1 MKQFID
7 VVNFEIEAGHG
18 GAGCVSF
25 RREAH
30 VPMGGPDGG
39 NGGDGGDVIVI
50 VDARINSFGKIKS
63 RKKFRARDG
72 EQGKARLSDGKKGDN
87 VIIRV
92 PIGTVIYNEETGNII
107 ADLIEDGQ
115 SETIAKGGKG
125 GKGNKFYATST
136 NQAPDY
142 AQHGLDGD
150 KLNIRLEVKL
160 IADIGLVGMPNA
172 GKSSLLSR
180 LTRANPKIA
189 SYPFTTLTPN
199 LGVCYLD
206 YERSFVIADIPGI
219 IEGASE
225 GAGLGL
231 TFLRHIERT
240 GALVFVIDITDENI
254 SDTYLKLRKELKS
267 YSKELI
273 KKKSIIIL
281 NKTDMLEKNE
291 IDKKIKSVKKTVEK
305 EYKAKE
311 NKENYFETPE
321 IFAISVFS
329 LEGEELE
336 KIINALYKANES
348 RYLESNSSAIKKKNK
363 KNYNE
368 PFLLNNLNNSDDK
381 KNKLKTKRV
390 FGPVLSKRLGNS
402 LGIDVIPHKTC
413 SYNCIYC
420 QLGSEENT
428 ITDLKNYY
436 SVDEI
441 IYELKE
447 ALLNNKN
454 IDYITFTGSG
464 EPTLYKDLKKLIYE
478 IKQITDIP
486 VCVITNGSLLYKQEM
501 RSNLLLADL
510 IIPSLDAGNEDT
522 FKLIDNPN
530 KEIDFYKMVE
540 GLAEFKKVFKGEYWL
555 EIFLLKDI
563 NDNEMELDDIIK
575 IVRKIKPDRIQL
587 ITATRRV
594 ANEKAKALSDEE
606 LKKIKKYFNARLDI
620 EVDIP
625 NVSDNHKGNTKKIT
639 EEDIINFLIRQPDTA
654 RLIAKSFN
662 EEEKRVKELLDSLIK
677 KNKVREEVVNGVVS
691 YAVNI

>member
-63 RKKFRARDG
+63 RKKFKARDG
-72 EQGKARLSDGKKGDN
+72 ESGRARLSDGKKGDN

-92 PIGTVIYNEETGNII
+92 PIGTVIYNEETENII
-107 ADLIEDGQ
+107 ADLTEDGQ
-115 SETIAKGGKG
+115 SETIARGGKG

-172 GKSSLLSR
+172 GKSSLLAR

-206 YERSFVIADIPGI
+206 YERSFIIADIPGI

-240 GALVFVIDITDENI
+240 GALVFVIDITDEDINE
-254 SDTYLKLRKELKS
+254 TYLKLRKELKL

-281 NKTDMLEKNE
+281 NKTDMLEKKE
-291 IDKKIKSVKKTVEK
+291 IEEKIKSIKKVINK
-305 EYKAKE
+305 EYKN
-311 NKENYFETPE
+311 NKENYFEIPE
-321 IFAISVFS
+321 VFAISVFS
-329 LEGEELE
+329 LDGEEFE
-336 KIINALYKANES
+336 KITNALYKANEL
-348 RYLESNSSAIKKKNK
+348 RYFETK
-363 KNYNE
+363 KNYKE
-368 PFLLNNLNNSDDK
+368 PLLLNNK
-381 KNKLKTKRV
+381 KLKTKRV

-428 ITDLKNYY
+428 ITDLTNYY

-486 VCVITNGSLLYKQEM
+486 VCIITNGSLLYKQEM

-510 IIPSLDAGNEDT
+510 IIPSLDAGNEET

-530 KEIDFYKMVE
+530 KEIDFDKMVE
-540 GLAEFKKVFKGEYWL
+540 GLIEFKKVFKGEYWL

-563 NDNEMELDDIIK
+563 NDNEDELDDIIK
-575 IVRKIKPDRIQL
+575 IVKRIKPDRIQL

-606 LKKIKKYFNARLDI
+606 LKKIKKYFNSKCDI
-620 EVDIP
+620 EIDIP
-625 NVSDNHKGNTKKIT
+625 NISENHKGNTRILT
-639 EEDIINFLIRQPDTA
+639 EEDIVNFLIRQPDTA
-654 RLIAKSFN
+654 YIIAKSFN
-662 EEEKRVKELLDSLIK
+662 ENERKVKELLDLLIK
-677 KNKVREEVVNGVVS
+677 KNKVREEIVNGVIS

>member
-63 RKKFRARDG
+63 RKKFKARDG
-72 EQGKARLSDGKKGDN
+72 ESGRARLSDGKKGDN

-92 PIGTVIYNEETGNII
+92 PIGTVIYNEETENII
-107 ADLIEDGQ
+107 ADLTEDGQ
-115 SETIAKGGKG
+115 SETIARGGKG

-172 GKSSLLSR
+172 GKSSLLAR

-206 YERSFVIADIPGI
+206 YERSFIIADIPGI

-240 GALVFVIDITDENI
+240 GALVFVIDITDEDINE
-254 SDTYLKLRKELKS
+254 TYLKLRKELKL

-281 NKTDMLEKNE
+281 NKTDMLEKKE
-291 IDKKIKSVKKTVEK
+291 IEEKIKSVKKIINK
-305 EYKAKE
+305 EYKN

-321 IFAISVFS
+321 VFAISVFS
-329 LEGEELE
+329 LDGEELE
-336 KIINALYKANES
+336 KITNALYKANEL
-348 RYLESNSSAIKKKNK
+348 RYFETK
-363 KNYNE
+363 KNYKE
-368 PFLLNNLNNSDDK
+368 PLLLNNK
-381 KNKLKTKRV
+381 KLKTKRV

-428 ITDLKNYY
+428 ITDLTNYY

-486 VCVITNGSLLYKQEM
+486 VCIITNGSLLYKQEM

-510 IIPSLDAGNEDT
+510 IIPSLDAGNEET

-530 KEIDFYKMVE
+530 KEIDFDKMVE
-540 GLAEFKKVFKGEYWL
+540 GLIEFKKVFKGEYWL

-563 NDNEMELDDIIK
+563 NDNEVELDDIIK
-575 IVRKIKPDRIQL
+575 IVKRIKPDRIQL

-594 ANEKAKALSDEE
+594 ANEKAKALYDEE
-606 LKKIKKYFNARLDI
+606 LKKIKKYFNSKCDI
-620 EVDIP
+620 EIDIP
-625 NVSDNHKGNTKKIT
+625 NISENHKGNTRILT
-639 EEDIINFLIRQPDTA
+639 EDDIVNFLIRQPDTA
-654 RLIAKSFN
+654 YIIAKSFN
-662 EEEKRVKELLDSLIK
+662 ENERKVKELLDLLIK
-677 KNKVREEVVNGVVS
+677 KNKVREEIVNGVVS

>member
-63 RKKFRARDG
+63 RKKFKARDG
-72 EQGKARLSDGKKGDN
+72 ESGRARLSDGKKGDN

-92 PIGTVIYNEETGNII
+92 PIGTVIYNEDTENII
-107 ADLIEDGQ
+107 ADLTEDGQ
-115 SETIAKGGKG
+115 SETIARGGKG

-172 GKSSLLSR
+172 GKSSLLAR

-206 YERSFVIADIPGI
+206 YERSFIIADIPGI

-240 GALVFVIDITDENI
+240 GALVFVIDITDEDINE
-254 SDTYLKLRKELKS
+254 TYLKLRKELKL

-281 NKTDMLEKNE
+281 NKTDMLEKKE
-291 IDKKIKSVKKTVEK
+291 IEEKIKSVKKIINK
-305 EYKAKE
+305 EYKN
-311 NKENYFETPE
+311 NKKNYFEIPE
-321 IFAISVFS
+321 VFAISVFS
-329 LEGEELE
+329 LDGEELE
-336 KIINALYKANES
+336 KIINALYKANEL
-348 RYLESNSSAIKKKNK
+348 RYFETK
-363 KNYNE
+363 KNYKE
-368 PFLLNNLNNSDDK
+368 PLLLNNK
-381 KNKLKTKRV
+381 KLKTKRV

-428 ITDLKNYY
+428 ITDLTNYY

-486 VCVITNGSLLYKQEM
+486 VCIITNGSLLYKQEM

-510 IIPSLDAGNEDT
+510 IIPSLDAGNEET

-530 KEIDFYKMVE
+530 KEIDFDKMVE
-540 GLAEFKKVFKGEYWL
+540 GLIEFKKVFKGEYWL

-563 NDNEMELDDIIK
+563 NDNEDELDDIIK
-575 IVRKIKPDRIQL
+575 IVKKIKPDRIQL

-606 LKKIKKYFNARLDI
+606 LKKIKKYFNSKCDI
-620 EVDIP
+620 EIDIP
-625 NVSDNHKGNTKKIT
+625 NISENHKGNTRILT
-639 EEDIINFLIRQPDTA
+639 EEDIVNFLIRQPDTA
-654 RLIAKSFN
+654 YIIAKSFN
-662 EEEKRVKELLDSLIK
+662 ENERKVKELLDLLIK
-677 KNKVREEVVNGVVS
+677 KNKVREEIVNGVVS

>member
-63 RKKFRARDG
+63 RKKFKARDG
-72 EQGKARLSDGKKGDN
+72 ESGRARLSDGKKGDN

-92 PIGTVIYNEETGNII
+92 PIGTVIYNEETENII
-107 ADLIEDGQ
+107 ADLTEDGQ
-115 SETIAKGGKG
+115 SETIARGGKG

-172 GKSSLLSR
+172 GKSSLLAR

-206 YERSFVIADIPGI
+206 YERSFIIADIPGI

-240 GALVFVIDITDENI
+240 GALVFVIDITDEDINE
-254 SDTYLKLRKELKS
+254 TYLKLRKELKL

-281 NKTDMLEKNE
+281 NKTDMLEKKE
-291 IDKKIKSVKKTVEK
+291 IEEKIKSIKKVINK
-305 EYKAKE
+305 EYE
-311 NKENYFETPE
+311 NNKENYFEIPE
-321 IFAISVFS
+321 VFAISVFS
-329 LEGEELE
+329 LDGEELE
-336 KIINALYKANES
+336 KITNALYKANEL
-348 RYLESNSSAIKKKNK
+348 RYFETK
-363 KNYNE
+363 KNYKE
-368 PFLLNNLNNSDDK
+368 PLLLNNK
-381 KNKLKTKRV
+381 KLKTKRV

-428 ITDLKNYY
+428 ITDLTNYY

-486 VCVITNGSLLYKQEM
+486 VCIITNGSLLYKQEM

-510 IIPSLDAGNEDT
+510 IIPSLDAGNEET

-530 KEIDFYKMVE
+530 KEIDFDKMVE
-540 GLAEFKKVFKGEYWL
+540 GLIEFKKVFKGEYWL

-563 NDNEMELDDIIK
+563 NDNEDELDDIIK
-575 IVRKIKPDRIQL
+575 IVKKIKPDRIQL

-606 LKKIKKYFNARLDI
+606 LKKIKKYFNSKCDI
-620 EVDIP
+620 EIDIP
-625 NVSDNHKGNTKKIT
+625 NISENHKGNTRILT
-639 EEDIINFLIRQPDTA
+639 EDDIVNFLIRQPDTA
-654 RLIAKSFN
+654 YIIAKSFN
-662 EEEKRVKELLDSLIK
+662 ENERKVKELLDLLIK
-677 KNKVREEVVNGVVS
+677 KNKVREEIVNGVIS

>member
-63 RKKFRARDG
+63 RKKFKARDG
-72 EQGKARLSDGKKGDN
+72 ESGRARLSDGKKGDN

-92 PIGTVIYNEETGNII
+92 PIGTVIYNEETENII
-107 ADLIEDGQ
+107 ADLTEDGQ
-115 SETIAKGGKG
+115 SETIARGGKG

-172 GKSSLLSR
+172 GKSSLLAR

-206 YERSFVIADIPGI
+206 YERSFIIADIPGI

-240 GALVFVIDITDENI
+240 GALVFVIDITDEDINE
-254 SDTYLKLRKELKS
+254 TYLKLRKELKL

-281 NKTDMLEKNE
+281 NKTDMLEKKE
-291 IDKKIKSVKKTVEK
+291 IEEKIKSVKKIINK
-305 EYKAKE
+305 EYKN
-311 NKENYFETPE
+311 NKENYFEIPE
-321 IFAISVFS
+321 VFAISVFS
-329 LEGEELE
+329 LDGEELE
-336 KIINALYKANES
+336 KITNALYKANEL
-348 RYLESNSSAIKKKNK
+348 RYFETK
-363 KNYNE
+363 KNYKE
-368 PFLLNNLNNSDDK
+368 PLLLNNK
-381 KNKLKTKRV
+381 KLKTKRV

-428 ITDLKNYY
+428 ITDLTNYY

-510 IIPSLDAGNEDT
+510 IIPSLDAGNEET

-530 KEIDFYKMVE
+530 KEIDFDKMVE
-540 GLAEFKKVFKGEYWL
+540 GLIEFKKVFKGEYWL

-563 NDNEMELDDIIK
+563 NDNEDELDDIIK
-575 IVRKIKPDRIQL
+575 IVKKIKPDRIQL

-606 LKKIKKYFNARLDI
+606 LKKIKKYFNSKCDI
-620 EVDIP
+620 EIDIP
-625 NVSDNHKGNTKKIT
+625 NISENHKGNTRILT
-639 EEDIINFLIRQPDTA
+639 EDDIVNFLIRQPDTA
-654 RLIAKSFN
+654 YIIAKSFN
-662 EEEKRVKELLDSLIK
+662 ENERKVKELLDLLIK
-677 KNKVREEVVNGVVS
+677 KNKVREEIVNGVVS

>member
-63 RKKFRARDG
+63 RKKFKARDG

-115 SETIAKGGKG
+115 SETIARGGKG

-160 IADIGLVGMPNA
+160 IADIGLVGMSNA
-172 GKSSLLSR
+172 GKSSLLAR

-206 YERSFVIADIPGI
+206 YERSFIIADIPGI

-240 GALVFVIDITDENI
+240 GALVFVIDITDEDINE
-254 SDTYLKLRKELKS
+254 TYLKLRKELKL

-281 NKTDMLEKNE
+281 NKTDMLEKKE
-291 IDKKIKSVKKTVEK
+291 IEEKIKSIKKVINK
-305 EYKAKE
+305 EYKN

-321 IFAISVFS
+321 VFAISVFS
-329 LEGEELE
+329 LDGEELE
-336 KIINALYKANES
+336 KITNALYNANEL
-348 RYLESNSSAIKKKNK
+348 RYFETK
-363 KNYNE
+363 KNYKE
-368 PFLLNNLNNSDDK
+368 PLLLNNK
-381 KNKLKTKRV
+381 KLKTKRV

-428 ITDLKNYY
+428 ITDLTNYY

-486 VCVITNGSLLYKQEM
+486 VCIITNGSLLYKQEM

-510 IIPSLDAGNEDT
+510 IIPSLDAGNEET

-530 KEIDFYKMVE
+530 KEIDFDKMVE
-540 GLAEFKKVFKGEYWL
+540 GLIEFKKVFKGEYWL

-563 NDNEMELDDIIK
+563 NDNEDELDDIIK
-575 IVRKIKPDRIQL
+575 IVKKIKPDRIQL

-606 LKKIKKYFNARLDI
+606 LKKIKKYFNSKCDI
-620 EVDIP
+620 EIDIP
-625 NVSDNHKGNTKKIT
+625 NISENHKGNTRILT
-639 EEDIINFLIRQPDTA
+639 EEDIVNFLIRQPDTA
-654 RLIAKSFN
+654 YIIAKSFN
-662 EEEKRVKELLDSLIK
+662 ENERKVKELLDLLIK
-677 KNKVREEVVNGVVS
+677 KNKVREEIVNGVVS

>member
-63 RKKFRARDG
+63 RKKFKARDG
-72 EQGKARLSDGKKGDN
+72 ESGRARLSDGKKGDN

-92 PIGTVIYNEETGNII
+92 PIGTVIYNEETENII
-107 ADLIEDGQ
+107 ADLTEDGQ
-115 SETIAKGGKG
+115 SETIARGGKG

-172 GKSSLLSR
+172 GKSSLLAR

-206 YERSFVIADIPGI
+206 YERSFIIADIPGI

-240 GALVFVIDITDENI
+240 GALVFVIDITDEDINE
-254 SDTYLKLRKELKS
+254 TYLKLRKELKL

-281 NKTDMLEKNE
+281 NKTDMLEKKE
-291 IDKKIKSVKKTVEK
+291 IEEKIKSVKKIINK
-305 EYKAKE
+305 EYKN

-321 IFAISVFS
+321 VFAISVFS
-329 LEGEELE
+329 LDGEGLE
-336 KIINALYKANES
+336 KITNALYKANEL
-348 RYLESNSSAIKKKNK
+348 RYSETK
-363 KNYNE
+363 KNYKE
-368 PFLLNNLNNSDDK
+368 PLLLTNK
-381 KNKLKTKRV
+381 KLKTKRV

-428 ITDLKNYY
+428 ITDLTNYY

-486 VCVITNGSLLYKQEM
+486 VCIITNGSLLYKQEM

-510 IIPSLDAGNEDT
+510 IIPSLDAGNEET
-522 FKLIDNPN
+522 FKFIDNPN
-530 KEIDFYKMVE
+530 KEIDFDKMVE
-540 GLAEFKKVFKGEYWL
+540 GLIEFKKVFKGEYWL

-563 NDNEMELDDIIK
+563 NDNEDELDDIIK
-575 IVRKIKPDRIQL
+575 IVKKIKPDRIQL

-606 LKKIKKYFNARLDI
+606 LKKIKKYFNSKCDI
-620 EVDIP
+620 EIDIP
-625 NVSDNHKGNTKKIT
+625 NISENHKGNTRILT
-639 EEDIINFLIRQPDTA
+639 EEDIVNFLIRQPDTA
-654 RLIAKSFN
+654 YIIAKSFN
-662 EEEKRVKELLDSLIK
+662 ENERKVKELLDLLIK
-677 KNKVREEVVNGVVS
+677 KNKVREEIVNGVVS

>member
-63 RKKFRARDG
+63 RKKFKARDG
-72 EQGKARLSDGKKGDN
+72 ESGRARLSDGKKGDN
-87 VIIRV
+87 VIIIV
-92 PIGTVIYNEETGNII
+92 PIGTVIYNEDTENII
-107 ADLIEDGQ
+107 ADLTEDGQ
-115 SETIAKGGKG
+115 SETIARGGKG

-172 GKSSLLSR
+172 GKSSLLAR

-206 YERSFVIADIPGI
+206 YERSFIIADIPGI

-240 GALVFVIDITDENI
+240 GALVFVIDITDEDI
-254 SDTYLKLRKELKS
+254 AETYLKLRKELKL

-281 NKTDMLEKNE
+281 NKTDMLEKKE
-291 IDKKIKSVKKTVEK
+291 IEEKIKSVKKVINK
-305 EYKAKE
+305 EYKN
-311 NKENYFETPE
+311 NKENYFEIPE
-321 IFAISVFS
+321 VFAISVFS
-329 LEGEELE
+329 LDGEELE
-336 KIINALYKANES
+336 KITNALYKANEL
-348 RYLESNSSAIKKKNK
+348 RYFETK
-363 KNYNE
+363 KNYKE
-368 PFLLNNLNNSDDK
+368 PLLLNNK
-381 KNKLKTKRV
+381 KLKTKRV

-428 ITDLKNYY
+428 ITDLTNYY

-454 IDYITFTGSG
+454 VDYITFTGSG

-510 IIPSLDAGNEDT
+510 IIPSLDAGNEET

-530 KEIDFYKMVE
+530 KEIDFDKMVE
-540 GLAEFKKVFKGEYWL
+540 GLIEFKKVFKGEYWL

-563 NDNEMELDDIIK
+563 NDNEVELDDIIK
-575 IVRKIKPDRIQL
+575 IVKKIKPDRIQL

-606 LKKIKKYFNARLDI
+606 LKKIKKYFNSKCDI
-620 EVDIP
+620 EIDIP
-625 NVSDNHKGNTKKIT
+625 NISENHKGNTRILT
-639 EEDIINFLIRQPDTA
+639 EEDIVNFLIRQPDTA
-654 RLIAKSFN
+654 YIIAKSFN
-662 EEEKRVKELLDSLIK
+662 ENERKVKELLDLLIK
-677 KNKVREEVVNGVVS
+677 KNKVREEIVNGVIS

>member
-63 RKKFRARDG
+63 RKKFKARDG
-72 EQGKARLSDGKKGDN
+72 ESGRARLSDGKKGDN

-92 PIGTVIYNEETGNII
+92 PIGTVIYNEETENII
-107 ADLIEDGQ
+107 ADLTEDGQ
-115 SETIAKGGKG
+115 SETIARGGKG

-172 GKSSLLSR
+172 GKSSLLAR

-206 YERSFVIADIPGI
+206 YERSFIIADIPGI

-240 GALVFVIDITDENI
+240 GALVFVIDITDEDINE
-254 SDTYLKLRKELKS
+254 TYLKLRKELKL

-281 NKTDMLEKNE
+281 NKTDMLEKKE
-291 IDKKIKSVKKTVEK
+291 IEEKIKSIKKVINK
-305 EYKAKE
+305 EYKN
-311 NKENYFETPE
+311 NKENYFEIPE
-321 IFAISVFS
+321 VFAISVFS
-329 LEGEELE
+329 LDGEELE
-336 KIINALYKANES
+336 KITNALYKANEL
-348 RYLESNSSAIKKKNK
+348 RYFETKKIYK
-363 KNYNE
+363 E
-368 PFLLNNLNNSDDK
+368 PLLLNNK
-381 KNKLKTKRV
+381 KLKTKRV

-428 ITDLKNYY
+428 ITDLTNYY

-486 VCVITNGSLLYKQEM
+486 VCIITNGSLLYKQEM

-510 IIPSLDAGNEDT
+510 IIPSLDAGNEET

-530 KEIDFYKMVE
+530 KEIDFDKMVE
-540 GLAEFKKVFKGEYWL
+540 GLIEFKKVFKGEYWL

-563 NDNEMELDDIIK
+563 NDNEVELDDIIK
-575 IVRKIKPDRIQL
+575 IVKRIKPDRIQL

-606 LKKIKKYFNARLDI
+606 LKKIKKYFNSKCDI
-620 EVDIP
+620 EIDIP
-625 NVSDNHKGNTKKIT
+625 NISENHKGNTRILT
-639 EEDIINFLIRQPDTA
+639 EDDIVNFLIRQPDTA
-654 RLIAKSFN
+654 YIIAKSFN
-662 EEEKRVKELLDSLIK
+662 ENERKVKELLDLLIK
-677 KNKVREEVVNGVVS
+677 KNKVREEIVNGVIS

>member
-18 GAGCVSF
+18 GAGCISF

-63 RKKFRARDG
+63 RKKFKARDG
-72 EQGKARLSDGKKGDN
+72 ESGRARLSDGKKGDN

-92 PIGTVIYNEETGNII
+92 PIGTVIYNEETENII
-107 ADLIEDGQ
+107 ADLTEDGQ
-115 SETIAKGGKG
+115 SETIARGGKG

-172 GKSSLLSR
+172 GKSSLLAR

-206 YERSFVIADIPGI
+206 YERSFIIADIPGI

-240 GALVFVIDITDENI
+240 GALVFVIDITDEDINE
-254 SDTYLKLRKELKS
+254 TYLKLRKELKL

-281 NKTDMLEKNE
+281 NKTDMLEKKE
-291 IDKKIKSVKKTVEK
+291 IEEKIKSVKKIINK
-305 EYKAKE
+305 EYKN

-321 IFAISVFS
+321 VFAISVFS
-329 LEGEELE
+329 LDGEELE
-336 KIINALYKANES
+336 KITNALYKANEL
-348 RYLESNSSAIKKKNK
+348 RYFESK
-363 KNYNE
+363 KNYKE
-368 PFLLNNLNNSDDK
+368 PLLLNNK
-381 KNKLKTKRV
+381 KLKTKRV

-428 ITDLKNYY
+428 ITDLTNYY

-486 VCVITNGSLLYKQEM
+486 VCIITNGSLLYKQEM

-510 IIPSLDAGNEDT
+510 IIPSLDAGNEET

-530 KEIDFYKMVE
+530 KEIDFDKMVE
-540 GLAEFKKVFKGEYWL
+540 GLIEFKKVFKGEYWL

-563 NDNEMELDDIIK
+563 NDNEDELDDIIK
-575 IVRKIKPDRIQL
+575 IVKKIKPDRIQL

-606 LKKIKKYFNARLDI
+606 LKKIKKYFNSKCDI
-620 EVDIP
+620 EIDIP
-625 NVSDNHKGNTKKIT
+625 NISENHKGNTRILT
-639 EEDIINFLIRQPDTA
+639 EEDIVNFLIRQPDTA
-654 RLIAKSFN
+654 YIIAKSFN
-662 EEEKRVKELLDSLIK
+662 ENERKVKELLDLLIK
-677 KNKVREEVVNGVVS
+677 KNKVREEIVNGVIS

>member
-63 RKKFRARDG
+63 RKKFKARDG

-92 PIGTVIYNEETGNII
+92 PIGTVIYNEETENII
-107 ADLIEDGQ
+107 ADLTEDGQ
-115 SETIAKGGKG
+115 SETIARGGKG

-172 GKSSLLSR
+172 GKSSLLAR

-206 YERSFVIADIPGI
+206 YERSFIIADIPGI

-240 GALVFVIDITDENI
+240 GALVFVIDITDEDINE
-254 SDTYLKLRKELKS
+254 TYLKLRKELKL

-281 NKTDMLEKNE
+281 NKTDMLEKKE
-291 IDKKIKSVKKTVEK
+291 IEEKIKSVKKIINK
-305 EYKAKE
+305 EYKN

-321 IFAISVFS
+321 VFAISVFS
-329 LEGEELE
+329 LDGEELE
-336 KIINALYKANES
+336 KITNALYKANEL
-348 RYLESNSSAIKKKNK
+348 RYFETK
-363 KNYNE
+363 KNYKE
-368 PFLLNNLNNSDDK
+368 PLLLNNK
-381 KNKLKTKRV
+381 KLKTKRV

-428 ITDLKNYY
+428 ITDLTNYY

-510 IIPSLDAGNEDT
+510 IIPSLDAGNEET

-530 KEIDFYKMVE
+530 KEIDFDKMVE
-540 GLAEFKKVFKGEYWL
+540 GLIEFKKVFKGEYWL

-563 NDNEMELDDIIK
+563 NDNEDELDDIIK
-575 IVRKIKPDRIQL
+575 IVKKIKPDRIQL

-606 LKKIKKYFNARLDI
+606 LKKIKKYFNSKCDI
-620 EVDIP
+620 EIDIP
-625 NVSDNHKGNTKKIT
+625 NISENHKGNTRILT
-639 EEDIINFLIRQPDTA
+639 EDDIVNFLIRQPDTA
-654 RLIAKSFN
+654 YIIAKSFN
-662 EEEKRVKELLDSLIK
+662 ENERKVKELLDLLIK
-677 KNKVREEVVNGVVS
+677 KNKVREEIVNGVIS

>member
-63 RKKFRARDG
+63 RKKFKARDG
-72 EQGKARLSDGKKGDN
+72 ESGRARLSDGKKGDN

-92 PIGTVIYNEETGNII
+92 PIGTVIYNEETENII
-107 ADLIEDGQ
+107 ADLTKDGQ
-115 SETIAKGGKG
+115 SETIARGGKG

-172 GKSSLLSR
+172 GKSSLLAR

-206 YERSFVIADIPGI
+206 YERSFIIADIPGI

-240 GALVFVIDITDENI
+240 GALVFVIDITDEDINE
-254 SDTYLKLRKELKS
+254 TYLKLRKELKL

-281 NKTDMLEKNE
+281 NKTDMLEKKE
-291 IDKKIKSVKKTVEK
+291 IEEKIKSIKKVINK
-305 EYKAKE
+305 EYKN
-311 NKENYFETPE
+311 NKENYFEIPE
-321 IFAISVFS
+321 VFAISVFS
-329 LEGEELE
+329 LDGEELE
-336 KIINALYKANES
+336 KITNVLYKANEL
-348 RYLESNSSAIKKKNK
+348 RYFETK
-363 KNYNE
+363 KNYKE
-368 PFLLNNLNNSDDK
+368 PLLLNNK
-381 KNKLKTKRV
+381 KLKTKRV

-428 ITDLKNYY
+428 ITDLTNYY

-486 VCVITNGSLLYKQEM
+486 VCIITNGSLLYKQEM

-510 IIPSLDAGNEDT
+510 IIPSLDAGNEET

-530 KEIDFYKMVE
+530 KEIDFDKMVE
-540 GLAEFKKVFKGEYWL
+540 GLIEFKKVFKGEYWL

-563 NDNEMELDDIIK
+563 NDNEVELDDIIK
-575 IVRKIKPDRIQL
+575 IVKKIKPDRIQL

-606 LKKIKKYFNARLDI
+606 LKKIKKYFNSKCDI
-620 EVDIP
+620 EIDIP
-625 NVSDNHKGNTKKIT
+625 NISENHKGNTRILT
-639 EEDIINFLIRQPDTA
+639 EEDIVNFLIRQPDTA
-654 RLIAKSFN
+654 YIIAKSFN
-662 EEEKRVKELLDSLIK
+662 ENERKVKELLDLLIK
-677 KNKVREEVVNGVVS
+677 KNKVREEIVNGVIS

>member
-63 RKKFRARDG
+63 RKKFKARDG
-72 EQGKARLSDGKKGDN
+72 ESGRARLSDGKKGDN
-87 VIIRV
+87 IIIRV
-92 PIGTVIYNEETGNII
+92 PIGTVIYNEETENII
-107 ADLIEDGQ
+107 ADLTEDGQ
-115 SETIAKGGKG
+115 SETIARGGKG

-172 GKSSLLSR
+172 GKSSLLAR

-206 YERSFVIADIPGI
+206 YERSFIIADIPGI

-240 GALVFVIDITDENI
+240 GALVFVIDITDEDINE
-254 SDTYLKLRKELKS
+254 TYLKLRKELKL

-281 NKTDMLEKNE
+281 NKTDMLEKKE
-291 IDKKIKSVKKTVEK
+291 IEEKIKSVKKIINK
-305 EYKAKE
+305 EYKN

-321 IFAISVFS
+321 VFAISVFS
-329 LEGEELE
+329 LDGEELE
-336 KIINALYKANES
+336 KITNALYKANEF
-348 RYLESNSSAIKKKNK
+348 RYFETK
-363 KNYNE
+363 KNYKE
-368 PFLLNNLNNSDDK
+368 PLLLNNK
-381 KNKLKTKRV
+381 KLKTKRV

-428 ITDLKNYY
+428 ITDLTNYY

-486 VCVITNGSLLYKQEM
+486 VCIITNGSLLYKQEM

-510 IIPSLDAGNEDT
+510 IIPSLDAGNEET

-530 KEIDFYKMVE
+530 KEIDFDKMVE
-540 GLAEFKKVFKGEYWL
+540 GLIEFKKVFKGEYWL

-563 NDNEMELDDIIK
+563 NDNENELDDIIK
-575 IVRKIKPDRIQL
+575 IVKKIKPDRIQL

-606 LKKIKKYFNARLDI
+606 LKKIKKYFNLKCDI
-620 EVDIP
+620 EIDIP
-625 NVSDNHKGNTKKIT
+625 NISENHKGNTRILT
-639 EEDIINFLIRQPDTA
+639 EDDIVNFLIRQPDTA
-654 RLIAKSFN
+654 YIIAKSFN
-662 EEEKRVKELLDSLIK
+662 ENERKVKELLDLLIK
-677 KNKVREEVVNGVVS
+677 KNKVREEIVNGVIS

>member
-63 RKKFRARDG
+63 RKKFKARDG
-72 EQGKARLSDGKKGDN
+72 ESGRARLSDGKKGDN
-87 VIIRV
+87 IIIRV
-92 PIGTVIYNEETGNII
+92 PIGTVIYNEETENII
-107 ADLIEDGQ
+107 ADLTEDGQ
-115 SETIAKGGKG
+115 SETIARGGKG

-172 GKSSLLSR
+172 GKSSLLAR

-206 YERSFVIADIPGI
+206 YERSFIIADIPGI

-240 GALVFVIDITDENI
+240 GALVFVIDITDEDINE
-254 SDTYLKLRKELKS
+254 TYLKLRKELKL

-281 NKTDMLEKNE
+281 NKTDMLEKKE
-291 IDKKIKSVKKTVEK
+291 IEEKIKSIKKIINK
-305 EYKAKE
+305 EYE
-311 NKENYFETPE
+311 NNKENYFEIPE
-321 IFAISVFS
+321 VFAISVFS
-329 LEGEELE
+329 LDGEELE
-336 KIINALYKANES
+336 KITNALYKANEL
-348 RYLESNSSAIKKKNK
+348 RYFETK
-363 KNYNE
+363 KNYKE
-368 PFLLNNLNNSDDK
+368 PLLLNNK
-381 KNKLKTKRV
+381 KLKTKRV

-428 ITDLKNYY
+428 ITDLTNYY

-486 VCVITNGSLLYKQEM
+486 VCIITNGSLLYKQEM

-510 IIPSLDAGNEDT
+510 IIPSLDAGNEET

-530 KEIDFYKMVE
+530 KEIDFDKMVE
-540 GLAEFKKVFKGEYWL
+540 GLIEFKKVFKGEYWL

-563 NDNEMELDDIIK
+563 NDNEVELDDIIK
-575 IVRKIKPDRIQL
+575 IVKRIKPDKIQL

-606 LKKIKKYFNARLDI
+606 LKKIKKYFNSKCDI
-620 EVDIP
+620 EIDIP
-625 NVSDNHKGNTKKIT
+625 NISENHKGNTRILT
-639 EEDIINFLIRQPDTA
+639 EDDIVNFLIRQPDTA
-654 RLIAKSFN
+654 YIIAKSFN
-662 EEEKRVKELLDSLIK
+662 ENERKVKELLDLLIK
-677 KNKVREEVVNGVVS
+677 KNKVREEIVNGVVS

>member
-63 RKKFRARDG
+63 RKKFKARDG
-72 EQGKARLSDGKKGDN
+72 ESGRARLSDGKKGDN

-92 PIGTVIYNEETGNII
+92 PIGTVIYNEETENII
-107 ADLIEDGQ
+107 ADLTEDGQ
-115 SETIAKGGKG
+115 SETIARGGKG

-160 IADIGLVGMPNA
+160 IADIGLVGIPNA
-172 GKSSLLSR
+172 GKSSLLAR

-206 YERSFVIADIPGI
+206 YERSFIIADIPGI

-240 GALVFVIDITDENI
+240 GALVFVIDITDEDINE
-254 SDTYLKLRKELKS
+254 TYLKLRKELKL

-281 NKTDMLEKNE
+281 NKTDMLEKKE
-291 IDKKIKSVKKTVEK
+291 IEEKIKSVKKIINK
-305 EYKAKE
+305 EYKN

-321 IFAISVFS
+321 VFAISVFS
-329 LEGEELE
+329 LDGEELE
-336 KIINALYKANES
+336 KITNALYKANEL
-348 RYLESNSSAIKKKNK
+348 RYFETK
-363 KNYNE
+363 KNYKE
-368 PFLLNNLNNSDDK
+368 PLLLNNK
-381 KNKLKTKRV
+381 KLKTKRV

-428 ITDLKNYY
+428 ITDLTNYY

-486 VCVITNGSLLYKQEM
+486 VCIITNGSLLYKQEM

-510 IIPSLDAGNEDT
+510 IIPSLDAGNEET

-530 KEIDFYKMVE
+530 KEIDFDKMVE
-540 GLAEFKKVFKGEYWL
+540 GLIEFKKVFKGEYWL

-563 NDNEMELDDIIK
+563 NDNEEELDDIIK
-575 IVRKIKPDRIQL
+575 IVKKIKPDRIQL

-606 LKKIKKYFNARLDI
+606 LKKIKKYFNSKCDI
-620 EVDIP
+620 EIDIP
-625 NVSDNHKGNTKKIT
+625 NISENHKGNTRILT
-639 EEDIINFLIRQPDTA
+639 EDDIVNFLIRQPDTA
-654 RLIAKSFN
+654 YIIAKSFN
-662 EEEKRVKELLDSLIK
+662 ENERKVKELLDLLIK
-677 KNKVREEVVNGVVS
+677 KNKVREEIVNGVVS

>member
-63 RKKFRARDG
+63 RKKFKARNG

-92 PIGTVIYNEETGNII
+92 PIGTVIYNEETENII
-107 ADLIEDGQ
+107 ADLTEDGQ
-115 SETIAKGGKG
+115 SETIARGGKG

-172 GKSSLLSR
+172 GKSSLLAR

-206 YERSFVIADIPGI
+206 YERSFIIADIPGI

-240 GALVFVIDITDENI
+240 GALVFVIDITDEDINE
-254 SDTYLKLRKELKS
+254 TYLKLRKELKL

-281 NKTDMLEKNE
+281 NKTDMLEKKE
-291 IDKKIKSVKKTVEK
+291 IEEKIKSVKKVINK
-305 EYKAKE
+305 EYKN
-311 NKENYFETPE
+311 NKENYFEIPE
-321 IFAISVFS
+321 VFAISVFS
-329 LEGEELE
+329 LDGEELE
-336 KIINALYKANES
+336 KITNALYKANEL
-348 RYLESNSSAIKKKNK
+348 RYFETK
-363 KNYNE
+363 KNYKE
-368 PFLLNNLNNSDDK
+368 PLLLNNK
-381 KNKLKTKRV
+381 KLKTKRV

-428 ITDLKNYY
+428 ITDLTNYY

-486 VCVITNGSLLYKQEM
+486 VCIITNGSLLYKQEM

-510 IIPSLDAGNEDT
+510 IIPSLDAGNEET

-530 KEIDFYKMVE
+530 KEIDFDKMVE
-540 GLAEFKKVFKGEYWL
+540 GLIEFKKVFKGEYWL

-563 NDNEMELDDIIK
+563 NDNEDELDDIIK
-575 IVRKIKPDRIQL
+575 IVKKIKPDRIQL

-606 LKKIKKYFNARLDI
+606 LKKIKKYFNSKSDI
-620 EVDIP
+620 EIDIP
-625 NVSDNHKGNTKKIT
+625 NISENHKGNTRILT
-639 EEDIINFLIRQPDTA
+639 EDDIVNFLIRQPDTA
-654 RLIAKSFN
+654 YIIAKSFN
-662 EEEKRVKELLDSLIK
+662 ENERKVKELLDLLIK
-677 KNKVREEVVNGVVS
+677 KNKVREEIVNGVVS

>member
-63 RKKFRARDG
+63 RKKFKARDG
-72 EQGKARLSDGKKGDN
+72 ESGRARLSDGKKGDN

-92 PIGTVIYNEETGNII
+92 PIGTVIYNEETENII
-107 ADLIEDGQ
+107 ADLTEDGQ
-115 SETIAKGGKG
+115 SETIARGGKG

-142 AQHGLDGD
+142 AQHGLEGD

-172 GKSSLLSR
+172 GKSSLLAR

-206 YERSFVIADIPGI
+206 YERSFIIADIPGI

-240 GALVFVIDITDENI
+240 GALVFVIDITDEDINE
-254 SDTYLKLRKELKS
+254 TYLKLRKELKL

-281 NKTDMLEKNE
+281 NKTDMLEKKE
-291 IDKKIKSVKKTVEK
+291 IEEKIKSIKKIINK
-305 EYKAKE
+305 EYKN
-311 NKENYFETPE
+311 NKENYFEIPE
-321 IFAISVFS
+321 VFAISVFS
-329 LEGEELE
+329 LDGEELE
-336 KIINALYKANES
+336 KITNALYKANEL
-348 RYLESNSSAIKKKNK
+348 RYSETK
-363 KNYNE
+363 KNYKE
-368 PFLLNNLNNSDDK
+368 PLLLNNK
-381 KNKLKTKRV
+381 KLKTKRV

-428 ITDLKNYY
+428 ITDLTNYY

-486 VCVITNGSLLYKQEM
+486 VCIITNGSLLYKQEM

-510 IIPSLDAGNEDT
+510 IIPSLDAGNEET

-530 KEIDFYKMVE
+530 KEIDFDKMVE
-540 GLAEFKKVFKGEYWL
+540 GLIEFKKVFKGEYWL

-563 NDNEMELDDIIK
+563 NDNEVELDDIIK
-575 IVRKIKPDRIQL
+575 IVKKIKPDRIQL

-606 LKKIKKYFNARLDI
+606 LKKIKKYFNSKCDI
-620 EVDIP
+620 EIDIP
-625 NVSDNHKGNTKKIT
+625 NISENHKGNTRILT
-639 EEDIINFLIRQPDTA
+639 EEDIVNFLIRQPDTA
-654 RLIAKSFN
+654 YIIAKSFN
-662 EEEKRVKELLDSLIK
+662 ENERKVKELLDLLIK
-677 KNKVREEVVNGVVS
+677 KNKVREEIVNGVIS

>member
-63 RKKFRARDG
+63 RKKFKARDG
-72 EQGKARLSDGKKGDN
+72 ESGRARLSDGKKGDN

-92 PIGTVIYNEETGNII
+92 PIGTVIYNEETENII
-107 ADLIEDGQ
+107 ADLTEDGQ
-115 SETIAKGGKG
+115 SETIARGGKG

-172 GKSSLLSR
+172 GKSSLLAR

-206 YERSFVIADIPGI
+206 YERSFIIADIPGI

-240 GALVFVIDITDENI
+240 GALVFVIDITDEDINE
-254 SDTYLKLRKELKS
+254 TYLKLRKELKL

-281 NKTDMLEKNE
+281 NKTDMLEKKE
-291 IDKKIKSVKKTVEK
+291 IEEKIKSIKKVINK
-305 EYKAKE
+305 EYKN
-311 NKENYFETPE
+311 NKENYFEIPE
-321 IFAISVFS
+321 VFAISVFS
-329 LEGEELE
+329 LDGEELE
-336 KIINALYKANES
+336 KITNALYKANEL
-348 RYLESNSSAIKKKNK
+348 RYFETK
-363 KNYNE
+363 KNYKE
-368 PFLLNNLNNSDDK
+368 PLLLNNK
-381 KNKLKTKRV
+381 KLKTKRV

-420 QLGSEENT
+420 QLGSEEKT
-428 ITDLKNYY
+428 ITDLTNYY

-510 IIPSLDAGNEDT
+510 IIPSLDAGNEET

-530 KEIDFYKMVE
+530 KEIDFDKMVE
-540 GLAEFKKVFKGEYWL
+540 GLIEFKKVFKGEYWL

-563 NDNEMELDDIIK
+563 NDNEDELDDIIK
-575 IVRKIKPDRIQL
+575 IVKKIKPDRIQL

-606 LKKIKKYFNARLDI
+606 LKKIKKYFNSKCDI
-620 EVDIP
+620 EIDIP
-625 NVSDNHKGNTKKIT
+625 NISENHKGNTRILT
-639 EEDIINFLIRQPDTA
+639 EEDIVNFLIRQPDTA
-654 RLIAKSFN
+654 YIIAKSFN
-662 EEEKRVKELLDSLIK
+662 ENERKVKELLDLLIK
-677 KNKVREEVVNGVVS
+677 KNKVREEIVNGVIS

>member
-63 RKKFRARDG
+63 RKKFKARDG
-72 EQGKARLSDGKKGDN
+72 ESGRARLSDGKKGDN

-92 PIGTVIYNEETGNII
+92 PIGTVIYNEETENII
-107 ADLIEDGQ
+107 ADLTEDGQ
-115 SETIAKGGKG
+115 SETIARGGKG

-172 GKSSLLSR
+172 GKSSLLAR

-206 YERSFVIADIPGI
+206 YERSFIIADIPGI

-240 GALVFVIDITDENI
+240 GALVFVIDITDEDINE
-254 SDTYLKLRKELKS
+254 TYLKLRKELKL

-281 NKTDMLEKNE
+281 NKTDMLEKKE
-291 IDKKIKSVKKTVEK
+291 IEEKIKSVKKNINK
-305 EYKAKE
+305 EYKN

-321 IFAISVFS
+321 VFAISVFS
-329 LEGEELE
+329 LDGEELE
-336 KIINALYKANES
+336 KITNALYKANEL
-348 RYLESNSSAIKKKNK
+348 RYFETK
-363 KNYNE
+363 KNYKE
-368 PFLLNNLNNSDDK
+368 PLLLNNK
-381 KNKLKTKRV
+381 KLKTKRV

-428 ITDLKNYY
+428 ITDLTNYY

-486 VCVITNGSLLYKQEM
+486 VCIITNGSLLYKQEM

-510 IIPSLDAGNEDT
+510 IIPSLDAGNEET

-530 KEIDFYKMVE
+530 KEIDFDKMVE
-540 GLAEFKKVFKGEYWL
+540 GLIEFKKVFKGEYWL

-563 NDNEMELDDIIK
+563 NDNEDELDDIIK
-575 IVRKIKPDRIQL
+575 IVKKIKPDRIQL

-606 LKKIKKYFNARLDI
+606 LKKIKKYFNLKCDI
-620 EVDIP
+620 EIDIP
-625 NVSDNHKGNTKKIT
+625 NISENHKGNTRILT
-639 EEDIINFLIRQPDTA
+639 EEDIVNFLIRQPDTA
-654 RLIAKSFN
+654 YIIAKSFN
-662 EEEKRVKELLDSLIK
+662 ENERKIKELLDLLIK
-677 KNKVREEVVNGVVS
+677 KNKVREEIVNGVIS

>member
-18 GAGCVSF
+18 GAGCISF

-63 RKKFRARDG
+63 RKKFKARDG
-72 EQGKARLSDGKKGDN
+72 ESGRARLSDGKKGDN

-92 PIGTVIYNEETGNII
+92 PIGTVIYNEETENII
-107 ADLIEDGQ
+107 ADLTEDGQ
-115 SETIAKGGKG
+115 SETIARGGKG

-172 GKSSLLSR
+172 GKSSLLAR

-206 YERSFVIADIPGI
+206 YERSFIIADIPGI

-240 GALVFVIDITDENI
+240 GALVFVIDITDEDINE
-254 SDTYLKLRKELKS
+254 TYLKLRKELKL

-281 NKTDMLEKNE
+281 NKTDMLEKKE
-291 IDKKIKSVKKTVEK
+291 IEEKIKSIKKIINK
-305 EYKAKE
+305 EYKN
-311 NKENYFETPE
+311 NKENYFEISE
-321 IFAISVFS
+321 VFAISVFS
-329 LEGEELE
+329 LDGEELE
-336 KIINALYKANES
+336 KITNALYKANEL
-348 RYLESNSSAIKKKNK
+348 RYFETK
-363 KNYNE
+363 KNYKE
-368 PFLLNNLNNSDDK
+368 PLLLNNK
-381 KNKLKTKRV
+381 KLKTKRV

-428 ITDLKNYY
+428 ITDLTNYY

-486 VCVITNGSLLYKQEM
+486 VCIITNGSLLYKQEM

-510 IIPSLDAGNEDT
+510 IIPSLDAGNEET

-530 KEIDFYKMVE
+530 KEIDFDKMVE
-540 GLAEFKKVFKGEYWL
+540 GLIEFKKVFKGEYWL

-563 NDNEMELDDIIK
+563 NDNEDELDDIIK
-575 IVRKIKPDRIQL
+575 IVKKIKPDKIQL

-606 LKKIKKYFNARLDI
+606 LKKIKKYFNSKCDI
-620 EVDIP
+620 EIDIP
-625 NVSDNHKGNTKKIT
+625 NISENHKGNTRILT
-639 EEDIINFLIRQPDTA
+639 EEDIVNFLIRQPDTA
-654 RLIAKSFN
+654 YIIAKSFN
-662 EEEKRVKELLDSLIK
+662 ENERKVKELLDLLIK
-677 KNKVREEVVNGVVS
+677 KNKVREEIVNGVIS

>member
-63 RKKFRARDG
+63 RKKFKARDG
-72 EQGKARLSDGKKGDN
+72 ESGRARLSDGKKGDN

-92 PIGTVIYNEETGNII
+92 PIGTVIYNEETENII
-107 ADLIEDGQ
+107 ADLTEDGQ
-115 SETIAKGGKG
+115 SKTIARGGKG

-172 GKSSLLSR
+172 GKSSLLAR

-206 YERSFVIADIPGI
+206 YERSFIIADIPGI

-240 GALVFVIDITDENI
+240 GALVFVIDITDEDINE
-254 SDTYLKLRKELKS
+254 TYLKLRKELKL

-281 NKTDMLEKNE
+281 NKTDMLEKKE
-291 IDKKIKSVKKTVEK
+291 IEEKIKSVKKIINK
-305 EYKAKE
+305 EYKN
-311 NKENYFETPE
+311 NKENYFEIPE
-321 IFAISVFS
+321 VFAISVFS
-329 LEGEELE
+329 LDGEELE
-336 KIINALYKANES
+336 KITNALYKANEL
-348 RYLESNSSAIKKKNK
+348 RYFETK
-363 KNYNE
+363 KNYKE
-368 PFLLNNLNNSDDK
+368 PLLLNNK
-381 KNKLKTKRV
+381 KLKTKRV

-428 ITDLKNYY
+428 ITDLTNYY

-486 VCVITNGSLLYKQEM
+486 VCIITNGSLLYKQEM

-510 IIPSLDAGNEDT
+510 IIPSLDAGNEET

-530 KEIDFYKMVE
+530 KEIDFDKMVE
-540 GLAEFKKVFKGEYWL
+540 GLIEFKKVFKGEYWL

-563 NDNEMELDDIIK
+563 NDNEDELDDIIK
-575 IVRKIKPDRIQL
+575 IVKKIKPDRIQL

-606 LKKIKKYFNARLDI
+606 LKKIKKYFNSKCDI
-620 EVDIP
+620 EIDIP
-625 NVSDNHKGNTKKIT
+625 NISENHKGNTRILT
-639 EEDIINFLIRQPDTA
+639 EDDIVNFLIRQPDTA
-654 RLIAKSFN
+654 YIIAKSFN
-662 EEEKRVKELLDSLIK
+662 ENERKVKELLDLLIK
-677 KNKVREEVVNGVVS
+677 KNKVREEIVNGVIS

>member
-63 RKKFRARDG
+63 RKKFKARDG
-72 EQGKARLSDGKKGDN
+72 ESGRARLSDGKKGDN

-92 PIGTVIYNEETGNII
+92 PIGTVIYNEDTENII
-107 ADLIEDGQ
+107 ADLTEDGQ
-115 SETIAKGGKG
+115 SETIARGGKG

-172 GKSSLLSR
+172 GKSSLLAR

-206 YERSFVIADIPGI
+206 YERSFIIADIPGI

-240 GALVFVIDITDENI
+240 GALVFVIDITDEDINE
-254 SDTYLKLRKELKS
+254 TYLKLRKELKL

-281 NKTDMLEKNE
+281 NKTDMLEKKE
-291 IDKKIKSVKKTVEK
+291 IEEKIKSIKKVINK
-305 EYKAKE
+305 EYKN
-311 NKENYFETPE
+311 NKENYFEIPE
-321 IFAISVFS
+321 VFAISVFS
-329 LEGEELE
+329 LDGEELE
-336 KIINALYKANES
+336 KITNALYKANEF
-348 RYLESNSSAIKKKNK
+348 RYFETK
-363 KNYNE
+363 KNYKE
-368 PFLLNNLNNSDDK
+368 PLLLNNK
-381 KNKLKTKRV
+381 KLKTKRV

-428 ITDLKNYY
+428 ITDLTNYY

-486 VCVITNGSLLYKQEM
+486 VCIITNGSLLYKQEM

-510 IIPSLDAGNEDT
+510 IIPSLDAGNEET

-530 KEIDFYKMVE
+530 KEIDFDKMVE
-540 GLAEFKKVFKGEYWL
+540 GLIEFKKVFKGEYWL
-555 EIFLLKDI
+555 EIFLLKDM
-563 NDNEMELDDIIK
+563 NDNEDELDDIIK
-575 IVRKIKPDRIQL
+575 IVKKIKPDRIQL

-606 LKKIKKYFNARLDI
+606 LKKIKKYFNSKCDI
-620 EVDIP
+620 EIDIP
-625 NVSDNHKGNTKKIT
+625 NISENHKGNTRILT
-639 EEDIINFLIRQPDTA
+639 EEDIVNFLIRQPDTA
-654 RLIAKSFN
+654 YIIAKSFN
-662 EEEKRVKELLDSLIK
+662 ENERKVKELLDLLIK
-677 KNKVREEVVNGVVS
+677 KNKVREEIVNGVVS

>member
-63 RKKFRARDG
+63 RKKFKARDG
-72 EQGKARLSDGKKGDN
+72 KSGRARLSDGKKGDN

-92 PIGTVIYNEETGNII
+92 PIGTVIYNEETENII
-107 ADLIEDGQ
+107 ADLTEDGQ
-115 SETIAKGGKG
+115 SETIARGGKG

-172 GKSSLLSR
+172 GKSSLLAR

-206 YERSFVIADIPGI
+206 YERSFIIADIPGI

-240 GALVFVIDITDENI
+240 GALVFVIDITDEDINE
-254 SDTYLKLRKELKS
+254 TYLKLRKELKL

-281 NKTDMLEKNE
+281 NKTDMLEKKE
-291 IDKKIKSVKKTVEK
+291 IEEKIKSVKKVINK
-305 EYKAKE
+305 EYKN
-311 NKENYFETPE
+311 NKENYFEIPE
-321 IFAISVFS
+321 VFAISVFS
-329 LEGEELE
+329 LDGEELE
-336 KIINALYKANES
+336 KITNALYKANEL
-348 RYLESNSSAIKKKNK
+348 RYFETK
-363 KNYNE
+363 KNYKE
-368 PFLLNNLNNSDDK
+368 PLLLNNK
-381 KNKLKTKRV
+381 KLKTKRV

-428 ITDLKNYY
+428 ITDLTNYY

-486 VCVITNGSLLYKQEM
+486 VCIITNGSLLYKQEM

-510 IIPSLDAGNEDT
+510 IIPSLDAGNEET

-530 KEIDFYKMVE
+530 KEIDFDKMVE
-540 GLAEFKKVFKGEYWL
+540 GLIEFKKVFKGEYWL

-563 NDNEMELDDIIK
+563 NDNEDELDDIIK
-575 IVRKIKPDRIQL
+575 IVKKIKPDRIQL

-594 ANEKAKALSDEE
+594 ANEKAKTLSDEE
-606 LKKIKKYFNARLDI
+606 LKKIKKYFNSKCDI
-620 EVDIP
+620 EIDIP
-625 NVSDNHKGNTKKIT
+625 NISENHKGNTRILT
-639 EEDIINFLIRQPDTA
+639 EEDIVNFLIRQPDTA
-654 RLIAKSFN
+654 YIIAKSFN
-662 EEEKRVKELLDSLIK
+662 ENERKVKELLDLLIK
-677 KNKVREEVVNGVVS
+677 KNKVREEIVNGVVS

>member
-63 RKKFRARDG
+63 RKKFKARDG
-72 EQGKARLSDGKKGDN
+72 ESGRARLSDGKKGDN

-115 SETIAKGGKG
+115 SETIARGGKG

-160 IADIGLVGMPNA
+160 IADIGLVGMSNA
-172 GKSSLLSR
+172 GKSSLLAR

-206 YERSFVIADIPGI
+206 YERSFIIADIPGI

-240 GALVFVIDITDENI
+240 GALVFVIDITDEDINE
-254 SDTYLKLRKELKS
+254 TYLKLRKELKL

-281 NKTDMLEKNE
+281 NKTDMLEKKE
-291 IDKKIKSVKKTVEK
+291 IEEKIKSIKKVINK
-305 EYKAKE
+305 EYKN

-321 IFAISVFS
+321 VFAISVFS
-329 LEGEELE
+329 LDGEELE
-336 KIINALYKANES
+336 KITNALYNANEL
-348 RYLESNSSAIKKKNK
+348 RYFETK
-363 KNYNE
+363 KNYKE
-368 PFLLNNLNNSDDK
+368 PLLLNNK
-381 KNKLKTKRV
+381 KLKTKRV

-428 ITDLKNYY
+428 ITDLTNYY

-486 VCVITNGSLLYKQEM
+486 VCIITNGSLLYKQEM

-510 IIPSLDAGNEDT
+510 IIPSLDAGNEET

-530 KEIDFYKMVE
+530 KEIDFDKMVE
-540 GLAEFKKVFKGEYWL
+540 GLIEFKKVFKGEYWL

-563 NDNEMELDDIIK
+563 NDNEDELDDIIK
-575 IVRKIKPDRIQL
+575 IVKKIKPDRIQL

-606 LKKIKKYFNARLDI
+606 LKKIKKYFNSKCDI
-620 EVDIP
+620 EIDIP
-625 NVSDNHKGNTKKIT
+625 NISENHKGNTRILT
-639 EEDIINFLIRQPDTA
+639 EEDIVNFLIRQPDTA
-654 RLIAKSFN
+654 YIIAKSFN
-662 EEEKRVKELLDSLIK
+662 ENERKVKELLDLLIK
-677 KNKVREEVVNGVVS
+677 KNKVREEIVNGVVS

>member
-63 RKKFRARDG
+63 RKKFKARDG
-72 EQGKARLSDGKKGDN
+72 ESGRARLSDGKKGDN

-92 PIGTVIYNEETGNII
+92 PIGTVIYNEETENII
-107 ADLIEDGQ
+107 ADLTEDGQ
-115 SETIAKGGKG
+115 SETIARGGKG

-172 GKSSLLSR
+172 GKSSLLAR

-206 YERSFVIADIPGI
+206 YERSFIIADIPGI

-240 GALVFVIDITDENI
+240 GALVFVIDITDEDINE
-254 SDTYLKLRKELKS
+254 TYLKLRKELKL

-281 NKTDMLEKNE
+281 NKTDILEKKE
-291 IDKKIKSVKKTVEK
+291 IEEKIKSIKKIINK
-305 EYKAKE
+305 EYKN

-321 IFAISVFS
+321 VFAISVFS
-329 LEGEELE
+329 LDGEELE
-336 KIINALYKANES
+336 KITNALYKANEL
-348 RYLESNSSAIKKKNK
+348 RYFETK
-363 KNYNE
+363 KNYKE
-368 PFLLNNLNNSDDK
+368 PLLLNNK
-381 KNKLKTKRV
+381 KLKTKRV

-428 ITDLKNYY
+428 ITDLTNYY

-486 VCVITNGSLLYKQEM
+486 VCIITNGSLLYKQEM

-510 IIPSLDAGNEDT
+510 IIPSLDAGNEET

-530 KEIDFYKMVE
+530 KEIDFDKMVE
-540 GLAEFKKVFKGEYWL
+540 GLIEFKKVFKGEYWL

-563 NDNEMELDDIIK
+563 NDNEDELDDIIK
-575 IVRKIKPDRIQL
+575 IVKKIKPDRIQL

-606 LKKIKKYFNARLDI
+606 LKKIKKYFNSKCDI
-620 EVDIP
+620 EIDIP
-625 NVSDNHKGNTKKIT
+625 NISENHKVNTRILT
-639 EEDIINFLIRQPDTA
+639 EDDIVNFLIRQPDTA
-654 RLIAKSFN
+654 YIIAKSFN
-662 EEEKRVKELLDSLIK
+662 ENERKVKELLDLLIK
-677 KNKVREEVVNGVVS
+677 KNKVREEIVNGVIS

>member
-63 RKKFRARDG
+63 RKKFKARDG
-72 EQGKARLSDGKKGDN
+72 ESGRARLSDGKKGDN

-92 PIGTVIYNEETGNII
+92 PIGTVIYNEETKNII
-107 ADLIEDGQ
+107 ADLTEDGQ
-115 SETIAKGGKG
+115 SETIARGGKG

-172 GKSSLLSR
+172 GKSSLLAR

-206 YERSFVIADIPGI
+206 YERSFIIADIPGI

-240 GALVFVIDITDENI
+240 GALVFVIDITDEDINE
-254 SDTYLKLRKELKS
+254 TYLKLRKELKL

-281 NKTDMLEKNE
+281 NKIDMLEKKE
-291 IDKKIKSVKKTVEK
+291 IEEKIKSIKKIINK
-305 EYKAKE
+305 EYKN
-311 NKENYFETPE
+311 NKENYFETPKV
-321 IFAISVFS
+321 FAISVFS
-329 LEGEELE
+329 LDGEELE
-336 KIINALYKANES
+336 KITNALYKANEL
-348 RYLESNSSAIKKKNK
+348 RYFETK
-363 KNYNE
+363 KNYKE
-368 PFLLNNLNNSDDK
+368 PLLLNNK
-381 KNKLKTKRV
+381 KLKTKRV

-428 ITDLKNYY
+428 ITDLTNYY

-486 VCVITNGSLLYKQEM
+486 VCIITNGSLLYKQEM

-510 IIPSLDAGNEDT
+510 IIPSLDAGNEET

-530 KEIDFYKMVE
+530 KEIDFDKMVE
-540 GLAEFKKVFKGEYWL
+540 GLIEFKKVFKGEYWL

-563 NDNEMELDDIIK
+563 NDNEDELDDIIK
-575 IVRKIKPDRIQL
+575 IVKKIKPDRIQL

-606 LKKIKKYFNARLDI
+606 LKKIKKYFNSKCDI
-620 EVDIP
+620 KIDIP
-625 NVSDNHKGNTKKIT
+625 NISENHKGNTRILT
-639 EEDIINFLIRQPDTA
+639 EEDIVNFLIRQPDTA
-654 RLIAKSFN
+654 YIIAKSFN
-662 EEEKRVKELLDSLIK
+662 ENERKVKELLDLLIK
-677 KNKVREEVVNGVVS
+677 KNKVREEIVNGVIS

>member
-63 RKKFRARDG
+63 RKKFKARDG
-72 EQGKARLSDGKKGDN
+72 ESGRARLSDGKKGDN

-92 PIGTVIYNEETGNII
+92 PIGTVIYNEETENII
-107 ADLIEDGQ
+107 ADLTEDGQ
-115 SETIAKGGKG
+115 SETIARGGKG

-172 GKSSLLSR
+172 GKSSLLAR

-206 YERSFVIADIPGI
+206 YERSFIIADIPGI

-240 GALVFVIDITDENI
+240 GALVFVIDITDEDINE
-254 SDTYLKLRKELKS
+254 TYLKLRKELKL

-281 NKTDMLEKNE
+281 NKTDMLEKKE
-291 IDKKIKSVKKTVEK
+291 IEEKIKSVKKIINK
-305 EYKAKE
+305 EYKN
-311 NKENYFETPE
+311 NKENYFEIPE
-321 IFAISVFS
+321 VFAISVFS
-329 LEGEELE
+329 LDGEELE
-336 KIINALYKANES
+336 KITNALYKANEL
-348 RYLESNSSAIKKKNK
+348 RYFETKKIYK
-363 KNYNE
+363 E
-368 PFLLNNLNNSDDK
+368 PLLLNNK
-381 KNKLKTKRV
+381 KLKTKRV

-428 ITDLKNYY
+428 ITDLTNYY

-486 VCVITNGSLLYKQEM
+486 VCIITNGSLLYKQEM

-510 IIPSLDAGNEDT
+510 IIPSLDAGNEET

-530 KEIDFYKMVE
+530 KEIDFDKMVE
-540 GLAEFKKVFKGEYWL
+540 GLIEFKKVFKGEYWL

-563 NDNEMELDDIIK
+563 NDNEDELDDIIK
-575 IVRKIKPDRIQL
+575 IVKKIRPDRIQL

-606 LKKIKKYFNARLDI
+606 LKKIKKYFNSKCDI
-620 EVDIP
+620 EIDIP
-625 NVSDNHKGNTKKIT
+625 NISENHKGNTRILT
-639 EEDIINFLIRQPDTA
+639 EEDIVNFLIRQPDTA
-654 RLIAKSFN
+654 YIIAKSFN
-662 EEEKRVKELLDSLIK
+662 ENERKVKELLDLLIK
-677 KNKVREEVVNGVVS
+677 KNKVREEIVNGVIS

>member
-63 RKKFRARDG
+63 RKKFKARDG
-72 EQGKARLSDGKKGDN
+72 ESGRARLSDGKKGDN

-92 PIGTVIYNEETGNII
+92 PIGTVIYNEDTENII
-107 ADLIEDGQ
+107 ADLTEDGQ
-115 SETIAKGGKG
+115 SETIARGGKG

-172 GKSSLLSR
+172 GKSSLLAR

-206 YERSFVIADIPGI
+206 YERSFIIADIPGI

-225 GAGLGL
+225 GSGLGL

-240 GALVFVIDITDENI
+240 GALVFVIDITDEDINE
-254 SDTYLKLRKELKS
+254 TYLKLRKELKL

-281 NKTDMLEKNE
+281 NKTDMLEKKE
-291 IDKKIKSVKKTVEK
+291 IEEKIKSIKKVINK
-305 EYKAKE
+305 EYKN

-321 IFAISVFS
+321 VFAISVFS
-329 LEGEELE
+329 LDGEELE
-336 KIINALYKANES
+336 KITNVLYKANEL
-348 RYLESNSSAIKKKNK
+348 RYFETK
-363 KNYNE
+363 KNYKE
-368 PFLLNNLNNSDDK
+368 PLLLNNK
-381 KNKLKTKRV
+381 KLKTKRV

-428 ITDLKNYY
+428 ITDLTNYY

-486 VCVITNGSLLYKQEM
+486 VCIITNGSLLYKQEM

-510 IIPSLDAGNEDT
+510 IIPSLDAGNEET

-530 KEIDFYKMVE
+530 KEINFDKMVE
-540 GLAEFKKVFKGEYWL
+540 GLIEFKKVFKGEYWL

-563 NDNEMELDDIIK
+563 NDNEDELDDIIK
-575 IVRKIKPDRIQL
+575 IVKKIKPDRIQL

-594 ANEKAKALSDEE
+594 ANEKAKALTDEE
-606 LKKIKKYFNARLDI
+606 LKKIRKYFNSKCDI
-620 EVDIP
+620 EIDIP
-625 NVSDNHKGNTKKIT
+625 NISENHKGNTRILT
-639 EEDIINFLIRQPDTA
+639 EEDIVNFLIRQPDTA
-654 RLIAKSFN
+654 YIIAKSFN
-662 EEEKRVKELLDSLIK
+662 ENERKVKELLDLLIK
-677 KNKVREEVVNGVVS
+677 KNKVREEIVNGVIS

>member
-63 RKKFRARDG
+63 RKKFKARDG
-72 EQGKARLSDGKKGDN
+72 ESGRARLSDGKKGDN

-92 PIGTVIYNEETGNII
+92 PIGTVIYNEETENII
-107 ADLIEDGQ
+107 ADLTEDGQ
-115 SETIAKGGKG
+115 SETIARGGKG

-160 IADIGLVGMPNA
+160 IADIGLVGIPNA
-172 GKSSLLSR
+172 GKSSLLAR

-206 YERSFVIADIPGI
+206 YERSFIIADIPGI

-240 GALVFVIDITDENI
+240 GALVFVIDITDEDINE
-254 SDTYLKLRKELKS
+254 TYLKLRKELKL

-281 NKTDMLEKNE
+281 NKTDMLEKKE
-291 IDKKIKSVKKTVEK
+291 IEEKIKSVKKIINK
-305 EYKAKE
+305 EYKN

-321 IFAISVFS
+321 VFAISVFS
-329 LEGEELE
+329 LDGEELE
-336 KIINALYKANES
+336 KITNALYKANEL
-348 RYLESNSSAIKKKNK
+348 RYFETK
-363 KNYNE
+363 KNYKE
-368 PFLLNNLNNSDDK
+368 PLLLNNK
-381 KNKLKTKRV
+381 KLKTKRV

-428 ITDLKNYY
+428 ITDLTNYY

-486 VCVITNGSLLYKQEM
+486 VCIITNGSLLYKQEM

-510 IIPSLDAGNEDT
+510 IIPSLDAGNEET

-530 KEIDFYKMVE
+530 KEIDFDKMVE
-540 GLAEFKKVFKGEYWL
+540 GLIEFKKVFKGEYWL

-563 NDNEMELDDIIK
+563 NDNEDELDDIIK
-575 IVRKIKPDRIQL
+575 IVKKIKPDRIQL

-606 LKKIKKYFNARLDI
+606 LKKIKKYFNSKCDI
-620 EVDIP
+620 EIDIP
-625 NVSDNHKGNTKKIT
+625 NISENHKGNTRILT
-639 EEDIINFLIRQPDTA
+639 EDDIVNFLIRQPDTA
-654 RLIAKSFN
+654 YIIAKSFN
-662 EEEKRVKELLDSLIK
+662 ENERKVKELLDLLIK
-677 KNKVREEVVNGVVS
+677 KNKVREEIVNGVVS

>member
-63 RKKFRARDG
+63 RKKFKARDG
-72 EQGKARLSDGKKGDN
+72 ESGRARLSDGKKGDN

-92 PIGTVIYNEETGNII
+92 PIGTVIYNEETENII
-107 ADLIEDGQ
+107 ADLTEDGQ
-115 SETIAKGGKG
+115 SETIARGGKG

-172 GKSSLLSR
+172 GKSSLLAR

-206 YERSFVIADIPGI
+206 YERSFIIADIPGI

-240 GALVFVIDITDENI
+240 GALVFVIDITDEDINE
-254 SDTYLKLRKELKS
+254 TYLKLRKELKL

-281 NKTDMLEKNE
+281 NKIDMLEKKE
-291 IDKKIKSVKKTVEK
+291 IEEKIKSIKKIISK
-305 EYKAKE
+305 EYKN
-311 NKENYFETPE
+311 NKENYFEIPE
-321 IFAISVFS
+321 VFAISVFS
-329 LEGEELE
+329 LDGEELE
-336 KIINALYKANES
+336 KITNALYKANEL
-348 RYLESNSSAIKKKNK
+348 RYFETK
-363 KNYNE
+363 KNYKE
-368 PFLLNNLNNSDDK
+368 PLLLNNK
-381 KNKLKTKRV
+381 KLKTKRV

-428 ITDLKNYY
+428 ITDLTNYY

-486 VCVITNGSLLYKQEM
+486 VCIITNGSLLYKQEM

-510 IIPSLDAGNEDT
+510 IIPSLDAGNEET

-530 KEIDFYKMVE
+530 KEIDFDKMVE
-540 GLAEFKKVFKGEYWL
+540 GLIEFKKVFKGEYWL

-563 NDNEMELDDIIK
+563 NDNEVELDDIIK
-575 IVRKIKPDRIQL
+575 IVKKIKPDRIQL

-606 LKKIKKYFNARLDI
+606 LKKVKKYFNSKCDI
-620 EVDIP
+620 EIDIP
-625 NVSDNHKGNTKKIT
+625 NISENHKGNTRILT
-639 EEDIINFLIRQPDTA
+639 EEDIVNFLIRQPDTA
-654 RLIAKSFN
+654 YIIAKSFN
-662 EEEKRVKELLDSLIK
+662 ENERKVKELLDLLIK
-677 KNKVREEVVNGVVS
+677 KNKVREEIVNGVVS

>member
-63 RKKFRARDG
+63 RKKFKARDG
-72 EQGKARLSDGKKGDN
+72 ESGRARLSDGKKGDN

-92 PIGTVIYNEETGNII
+92 PIGTVIYNEETENII
-107 ADLIEDGQ
+107 ADLTEDGQ
-115 SETIAKGGKG
+115 SETIARGGKG

-172 GKSSLLSR
+172 GKSSLLAR

-206 YERSFVIADIPGI
+206 YERSFIIADIPGI

-240 GALVFVIDITDENI
+240 GALVFVIDITDEDINE
-254 SDTYLKLRKELKS
+254 TYLKLRKELKL

-281 NKTDMLEKNE
+281 NKTDMLEKKE
-291 IDKKIKSVKKTVEK
+291 IEGKIKSIKKIINK
-305 EYKAKE
+305 EYKN
-311 NKENYFETPE
+311 NKENYFEIPE
-321 IFAISVFS
+321 VFAISVFS
-329 LEGEELE
+329 LDGEELE
-336 KIINALYKANES
+336 KITNALYKANEL
-348 RYLESNSSAIKKKNK
+348 RYFETK
-363 KNYNE
+363 KNYKE
-368 PFLLNNLNNSDDK
+368 PLLLNNK
-381 KNKLKTKRV
+381 KLKTKRV

-428 ITDLKNYY
+428 ITDLTNYY

-478 IKQITDIP
+478 IKKITDIP
-486 VCVITNGSLLYKQEM
+486 VCIITNGSLLYKQEM

-510 IIPSLDAGNEDT
+510 IIPSLDAGNEET

-530 KEIDFYKMVE
+530 KEIDFDKMVE
-540 GLAEFKKVFKGEYWL
+540 GLIEFKKVFKGEYWL

-563 NDNEMELDDIIK
+563 NDNEVELDDIIK
-575 IVRKIKPDRIQL
+575 IVKRIKPDRIQL

-606 LKKIKKYFNARLDI
+606 LKKIKKYFNSKCDI
-620 EVDIP
+620 EIDIP
-625 NVSDNHKGNTKKIT
+625 NISENHKGNTRILT
-639 EEDIINFLIRQPDTA
+639 EDDIVNFLIRQPDTA
-654 RLIAKSFN
+654 YIIAKSFN
-662 EEEKRVKELLDSLIK
+662 ENERKVKELLDLLIK
-677 KNKVREEVVNGVVS
+677 KNKVREEIVNGVVS

>member
-63 RKKFRARDG
+63 RKKFKARDG
-72 EQGKARLSDGKKGDN
+72 ESGRARLSDGKKGDN

-92 PIGTVIYNEETGNII
+92 PIGTVIYNEETENII
-107 ADLIEDGQ
+107 ADLTEDGQ
-115 SETIAKGGKG
+115 SETIARGGKG

-142 AQHGLDGD
+142 AQHGLEGD

-172 GKSSLLSR
+172 GKSSLLAR

-206 YERSFVIADIPGI
+206 YERSFIIADIPGI

-240 GALVFVIDITDENI
+240 GALVFVIDITDEDINE
-254 SDTYLKLRKELKS
+254 TYLKLRKELKL

-281 NKTDMLEKNE
+281 NKTDMLEKKE
-291 IDKKIKSVKKTVEK
+291 IEEKIKSIKKVINK
-305 EYKAKE
+305 EYKN

-321 IFAISVFS
+321 VFAISVFS
-329 LEGEELE
+329 LDGEELE
-336 KIINALYKANES
+336 KITNALYKANEL
-348 RYLESNSSAIKKKNK
+348 RYFETK
-363 KNYNE
+363 KNYKE
-368 PFLLNNLNNSDDK
+368 PLLLNNK
-381 KNKLKTKRV
+381 KLKTKRV

-428 ITDLKNYY
+428 ITDLTNYY

-486 VCVITNGSLLYKQEM
+486 VCIITNGSLLYKQEM

-510 IIPSLDAGNEDT
+510 IIPSLDAGNEET

-530 KEIDFYKMVE
+530 KEIDFDKMVE
-540 GLAEFKKVFKGEYWL
+540 GLIEFKKVFKGEYWL

-563 NDNEMELDDIIK
+563 NDNEDELDDIIK
-575 IVRKIKPDRIQL
+575 IVKKIKPDRIQL

-606 LKKIKKYFNARLDI
+606 LKKIKKYFNSKCDI
-620 EVDIP
+620 EIDIP
-625 NVSDNHKGNTKKIT
+625 NISENHKGNTRILT
-639 EEDIINFLIRQPDTA
+639 EEDIVNFLIRQPDTA
-654 RLIAKSFN
+654 YIIAKSFN
-662 EEEKRVKELLDSLIK
+662 ENERKVKELLDLLIK
-677 KNKVREEVVNGVVS
+677 KNKVREEIVNGVVS

>member
-63 RKKFRARDG
+63 RKKFKARDG
-72 EQGKARLSDGKKGDN
+72 ESGRARLSDGKKGDN
-87 VIIRV
+87 IIIRV
-92 PIGTVIYNEETGNII
+92 PIGTVIYNEETENII
-107 ADLIEDGQ
+107 ADLTEDGQ
-115 SETIAKGGKG
+115 SETIARGGKG

-172 GKSSLLSR
+172 GKSSLLAR

-206 YERSFVIADIPGI
+206 YERSFIIADIPGI

-240 GALVFVIDITDENI
+240 GALVFVIDITDEDINE
-254 SDTYLKLRKELKS
+254 TYLKLRKELKL

-281 NKTDMLEKNE
+281 NKTDMLEKKE
-291 IDKKIKSVKKTVEK
+291 IEEKIKSVKKIINK
-305 EYKAKE
+305 EYKN

-321 IFAISVFS
+321 VFAISVFS
-329 LEGEELE
+329 LDGEELE
-336 KIINALYKANES
+336 KITNALYNANEL
-348 RYLESNSSAIKKKNK
+348 RYFETK
-363 KNYNE
+363 KNYKE
-368 PFLLNNLNNSDDK
+368 PLLLNNK
-381 KNKLKTKRV
+381 KLKTKRV

-428 ITDLKNYY
+428 ITDLTNYY

-486 VCVITNGSLLYKQEM
+486 VCIITNGSLLYKQEM

-510 IIPSLDAGNEDT
+510 IIPSLDAGNEET

-530 KEIDFYKMVE
+530 KEIDFDKMVE
-540 GLAEFKKVFKGEYWL
+540 GLIEFKKVFKGEYWL

-563 NDNEMELDDIIK
+563 NDNENELDDIIK
-575 IVRKIKPDRIQL
+575 IVKKIKPDRIQL

-606 LKKIKKYFNARLDI
+606 LKKIKKYFNLKCDI
-620 EVDIP
+620 EIDIP
-625 NVSDNHKGNTKKIT
+625 NISENHKGNTRILT
-639 EEDIINFLIRQPDTA
+639 EDDIVNFLIRQPDTA
-654 RLIAKSFN
+654 YIIAKSFN
-662 EEEKRVKELLDSLIK
+662 ENERKVKELLDLLIK
-677 KNKVREEVVNGVVS
+677 KNKVREEIVNGVVS

>member
-63 RKKFRARDG
+63 RKKFKARDG
-72 EQGKARLSDGKKGDN
+72 ESGRARLSDGKKGDN

-92 PIGTVIYNEETGNII
+92 PIGTVIYNEETKNII
-107 ADLIEDGQ
+107 ADLTEDGQ
-115 SETIAKGGKG
+115 SETIARGGKG

-172 GKSSLLSR
+172 GKSSLLAR

-206 YERSFVIADIPGI
+206 YERSFIIADIPGI

-240 GALVFVIDITDENI
+240 GALVFVIDITDEDI
-254 SDTYLKLRKELKS
+254 AETYLKLRKELKL

-281 NKTDMLEKNE
+281 NKTDMLEKKE
-291 IDKKIKSVKKTVEK
+291 IEEKIKSVKKIINK
-305 EYKAKE
+305 EYKN
-311 NKENYFETPE
+311 NKENYFEIPE
-321 IFAISVFS
+321 VFAISVFS
-329 LEGEELE
+329 LDGEELE
-336 KIINALYKANES
+336 KITNALYKANEL
-348 RYLESNSSAIKKKNK
+348 RYFETK
-363 KNYNE
+363 KNYKE
-368 PFLLNNLNNSDDK
+368 PLLLNNK
-381 KNKLKTKRV
+381 KLKTKRV

-428 ITDLKNYY
+428 ITDLTNYY

-486 VCVITNGSLLYKQEM
+486 VCIITNGSLLYKQEM

-510 IIPSLDAGNEDT
+510 IIPSLDAGNEET

-530 KEIDFYKMVE
+530 KEIDFNKMVE
-540 GLAEFKKVFKGEYWL
+540 GLIEFKKVFKGEYWL
-555 EIFLLKDI
+555 EIFLLKGI
-563 NDNEMELDDIIK
+563 NDNEDELDDIIK
-575 IVRKIKPDRIQL
+575 IVKKIKPDRIQL

-606 LKKIKKYFNARLDI
+606 LKKIKKYFNSKCDI
-620 EVDIP
+620 EIYIP
-625 NVSDNHKGNTKKIT
+625 NISENHKGNTRILT
-639 EEDIINFLIRQPDTA
+639 EEDIVNFLIRQPDTA
-654 RLIAKSFN
+654 YIIAKSFN
-662 EEEKRVKELLDSLIK
+662 ENERKVKELLDLLIK
-677 KNKVREEVVNGVVS
+677 KNKVREEIVNGVVS

>member
-63 RKKFRARDG
+63 RKKFKARDG
-72 EQGKARLSDGKKGDN
+72 ESGRARLSDGKKGDN

-92 PIGTVIYNEETGNII
+92 PIGTVIYNEETENII
-107 ADLIEDGQ
+107 ADLTEDGQ
-115 SETIAKGGKG
+115 SETIARGGKG

-172 GKSSLLSR
+172 GKSSLLAR

-206 YERSFVIADIPGI
+206 YERSFIIADIPGI
-219 IEGASE
+219 IDGASE

-240 GALVFVIDITDENI
+240 GALVFVIDITDEDINE
-254 SDTYLKLRKELKS
+254 TYLKLRKELKL

-281 NKTDMLEKNE
+281 NKTDMLEKKE
-291 IDKKIKSVKKTVEK
+291 IEEKIKSIKKVINK
-305 EYKAKE
+305 EYKN
-311 NKENYFETPE
+311 NKENYFEIPE
-321 IFAISVFS
+321 VFAISVFS
-329 LEGEELE
+329 LDGEELE
-336 KIINALYKANES
+336 KITNALYKANEL
-348 RYLESNSSAIKKKNK
+348 RYFETK
-363 KNYNE
+363 KNYKE
-368 PFLLNNLNNSDDK
+368 PLLLNNK
-381 KNKLKTKRV
+381 KLKTKRV

-428 ITDLKNYY
+428 ITDLTNYY

-486 VCVITNGSLLYKQEM
+486 VCIITNGSLLYKQEM

-510 IIPSLDAGNEDT
+510 IIPSLDAGNEET

-530 KEIDFYKMVE
+530 KEIDFDKMVE
-540 GLAEFKKVFKGEYWL
+540 GLIEFKKVFKGEYWL

-563 NDNEMELDDIIK
+563 NDNEDELDDIIK
-575 IVRKIKPDRIQL
+575 IVKKIKPDRIQL

-594 ANEKAKALSDEE
+594 ANEKAKALYDEE
-606 LKKIKKYFNARLDI
+606 LKKIKKYFNSKCDI
-620 EVDIP
+620 EIDIP
-625 NVSDNHKGNTKKIT
+625 NISENHKGNTRILT
-639 EEDIINFLIRQPDTA
+639 EEDIVNFLIRQPDTA
-654 RLIAKSFN
+654 YIIAKSFN
-662 EEEKRVKELLDSLIK
+662 ENERKVKELLDLLIK
-677 KNKVREEVVNGVVS
+677 KNKVREEIVNGVIS

>member
-63 RKKFRARDG
+63 RKKFKARDG
-72 EQGKARLSDGKKGDN
+72 ESGRARLSDGKKGDN

-92 PIGTVIYNEETGNII
+92 PIGTVIYNEETENII
-107 ADLIEDGQ
+107 ADLTEDGQ
-115 SETIAKGGKG
+115 SETIARGGKG

-172 GKSSLLSR
+172 GKSSLLAR

-189 SYPFTTLTPN
+189 SYPFTTITPN

-206 YERSFVIADIPGI
+206 YERSFIIADIPGI

-240 GALVFVIDITDENI
+240 GALVFVIDITDEDINE
-254 SDTYLKLRKELKS
+254 TYLKLRKELKL

-281 NKTDMLEKNE
+281 NKTDMLEKKE
-291 IDKKIKSVKKTVEK
+291 IEEKIKSVKKIINK
-305 EYKAKE
+305 EYKN

-321 IFAISVFS
+321 VFAISVFS
-329 LEGEELE
+329 LDGEELE
-336 KIINALYKANES
+336 KITNALYNANEL
-348 RYLESNSSAIKKKNK
+348 RYFETK
-363 KNYNE
+363 KNYKE
-368 PFLLNNLNNSDDK
+368 PLLLNNK
-381 KNKLKTKRV
+381 KLKTKRV

-428 ITDLKNYY
+428 ITDLTNYY

-486 VCVITNGSLLYKQEM
+486 VCIITNGSLLYKQEM

-510 IIPSLDAGNEDT
+510 IIPSLDAGNEET

-530 KEIDFYKMVE
+530 KEIDFDKMVE
-540 GLAEFKKVFKGEYWL
+540 GLIEFKKVFKGEYWL

-563 NDNEMELDDIIK
+563 NDNEDELDDIIK
-575 IVRKIKPDRIQL
+575 IVKKIKPDRIQL

-606 LKKIKKYFNARLDI
+606 LKKIKKYFNSKCDI
-620 EVDIP
+620 EIDIP
-625 NVSDNHKGNTKKIT
+625 NISENHKGNTRILT
-639 EEDIINFLIRQPDTA
+639 EDDIVNFLIRQPDTA
-654 RLIAKSFN
+654 YIIAKSFN
-662 EEEKRVKELLDSLIK
+662 ENERKVKELLDLLIK
-677 KNKVREEVVNGVVS
+677 KNKVREEIVNGVVS

>member
-87 VIIRV
+87 MVIRV
-92 PIGTVIYNEETGNII
+92 PIGAVIYNEETGNII
-107 ADLIEDGQ
+107 ADLTEDGQ
-115 SETIAKGGKG
+115 SETIARGGKG

-142 AQHGLDGD
+142 AQHGLEGD

-172 GKSSLLSR
+172 GKSSLLAR

-240 GALVFVIDITDENI
+240 GALVFVIDITDEDI
-254 SDTYLKLRKELKS
+254 GDTYLKLRKELKS

-291 IDKKIKSVKKTVEK
+291 IEKKIKSVKKTVEK
-305 EYKAKE
+305 EYEE
-311 NKENYFETPE
+311 NKENYFEVPE

-336 KIINALYKANES
+336 KITNALYKANEL
-348 RYLESNSSAIKKKNK
+348 RYSKINSTPLPQIK
-363 KNYNE
+363 
-368 PFLLNNLNNSDDK
+368 L
-381 KNKLKTKRV
+381 
-390 FGPVLSKRLGNS
+390 
-402 LGIDVIPHKTC
+402 
-413 SYNCIYC
+413 
-420 QLGSEENT
+420 
-428 ITDLKNYY
+428 
-436 SVDEI
+436 
-441 IYELKE
+441 
-447 ALLNNKN
+447 
-454 IDYITFTGSG
+454 
-464 EPTLYKDLKKLIYE
+464 
-478 IKQITDIP
+478 QITLNMDSKA
-486 VCVITNGSLLYKQEM
+486 TN
-501 RSNLLLADL
+501 
-510 IIPSLDAGNEDT
+510 
-522 FKLIDNPN
+522 
-530 KEIDFYKMVE
+530 
-540 GLAEFKKVFKGEYWL
+540 
-555 EIFLLKDI
+555 
-563 NDNEMELDDIIK
+563 
-575 IVRKIKPDRIQL
+575 
-587 ITATRRV
+587 
-594 ANEKAKALSDEE
+594 
-606 LKKIKKYFNARLDI
+606 
-620 EVDIP
+620 
-625 NVSDNHKGNTKKIT
+625 
-639 EEDIINFLIRQPDTA
+639 
-654 RLIAKSFN
+654 
-662 EEEKRVKELLDSLIK
+662 
-677 KNKVREEVVNGVVS
+677 
-691 YAVNI
+691 

>member
-63 RKKFRARDG
+63 RKKFKAIDG
-72 EQGKARLSDGKKGDN
+72 ESGRARLSDGKKGDN

-115 SETIAKGGKG
+115 SETIARGGKG

-172 GKSSLLSR
+172 GKSSLLAR

-206 YERSFVIADIPGI
+206 YERSFIIADIPGI

-240 GALVFVIDITDENI
+240 GALVFVIDITDEDINE
-254 SDTYLKLRKELKS
+254 TYLKLRKELKL

-281 NKTDMLEKNE
+281 NKTDMLEKKE
-291 IDKKIKSVKKTVEK
+291 IEEKIKSIKKIINK
-305 EYKAKE
+305 EYKN

-321 IFAISVFS
+321 VFAISVFS
-329 LEGEELE
+329 LDGEELE
-336 KIINALYKANES
+336 KITNALYKANEL
-348 RYLESNSSAIKKKNK
+348 RYFETK
-363 KNYNE
+363 KNYKE
-368 PFLLNNLNNSDDK
+368 PLLLNNK
-381 KNKLKTKRV
+381 KLKTKRV

-428 ITDLKNYY
+428 ITDLTNYY

-486 VCVITNGSLLYKQEM
+486 VCIITNGSLLYKQEM

-510 IIPSLDAGNEDT
+510 IIPSLDAGNEET

-530 KEIDFYKMVE
+530 KEIDFDKMVE
-540 GLAEFKKVFKGEYWL
+540 GLIEFKKVFKGEYWL

-563 NDNEMELDDIIK
+563 NDNEDELDDIIK
-575 IVRKIKPDRIQL
+575 IVKKIKPDRIQL

-606 LKKIKKYFNARLDI
+606 LKKVKKYFNSKCDI
-620 EVDIP
+620 EIDIP
-625 NVSDNHKGNTKKIT
+625 NISENHKGNDKKIT
-639 EEDIINFLIRQPDTA
+639 EEDIVNFLIRQPDTA
-654 RLIAKSFN
+654 YLIAKSFN
-662 EEEKRVKELLDSLIK
+662 EEEKRVKELLDALIK
-677 KNKVREEVVNGVVS
+677 KNKVREEIVNGVVS

>member
-63 RKKFRARDG
+63 RKKFKARDG
-72 EQGKARLSDGKKGDN
+72 ESGRARLSDGKKGDN

-92 PIGTVIYNEETGNII
+92 PIGTVIYNEDTENII
-107 ADLIEDGQ
+107 ADLTEDGQ
-115 SETIAKGGKG
+115 SETIARGGKG

-172 GKSSLLSR
+172 GKSSLLAR

-206 YERSFVIADIPGI
+206 YERSFIIADIPGI

-225 GAGLGL
+225 GSGLGL

-240 GALVFVIDITDENI
+240 GALVFVIDITDEDINE
-254 SDTYLKLRKELKS
+254 TYLKLRKELKL

-281 NKTDMLEKNE
+281 NKTDMLEKKE
-291 IDKKIKSVKKTVEK
+291 IEEKIKSIKKVINK
-305 EYKAKE
+305 EYKN

-321 IFAISVFS
+321 VFAISVFS
-329 LEGEELE
+329 LDGEELE
-336 KIINALYKANES
+336 KITNALYKANEL
-348 RYLESNSSAIKKKNK
+348 RYFETK
-363 KNYNE
+363 KNYKE
-368 PFLLNNLNNSDDK
+368 PLLLNNK
-381 KNKLKTKRV
+381 KLKTKRV

-428 ITDLKNYY
+428 ITDLTNYY

-486 VCVITNGSLLYKQEM
+486 VCIITNGSLLYKQEM

-510 IIPSLDAGNEDT
+510 IIPSLDAGNEET

-530 KEIDFYKMVE
+530 KEIDFDKMVE
-540 GLAEFKKVFKGEYWL
+540 GLIEFKKVFKGEYWL

-563 NDNEMELDDIIK
+563 NDNEDELDDIIK
-575 IVRKIKPDRIQL
+575 IVKKIKPDRIQL

-594 ANEKAKALSDEE
+594 ANEKAKALTDEE
-606 LKKIKKYFNARLDI
+606 LKKIRKYFNSKCDI
-620 EVDIP
+620 EIDIP
-625 NVSDNHKGNTKKIT
+625 NISENHKGNTRILT
-639 EEDIINFLIRQPDTA
+639 EEDIVNFLIRQPDTA
-654 RLIAKSFN
+654 YIIAKSFN
-662 EEEKRVKELLDSLIK
+662 ENERKVKELLDLLIK
-677 KNKVREEVVNGVVS
+677 KNKVREEIVNGVIS